1 MNDDVAR
8 IERIAR
14 NIMAANENPVN
25 AGEASFHVEQDM
37 VNVTFSI
44 NTNKTDVFLG
54 WMDSML
60 GKKKQ
65 LMDLA
70 AEKGIELAD
79 GVNSNASFSLS
90 FKVKQDGAD
99 IDGFANDLA
108 EKYNCR
114 KK

>member
-1 MNDDVAR
+1 MSDASR
-8 IERIAR
+8 IERIAKS
-14 NIMAANENPVN
+14 IIADENPVD
-25 AGEASFHVEQDM
+25 AGKASFQADKDT

-65 LMDLA
+65 LMDIA
-70 AEKGIELAD
+70 GEKGIKLVD

-90 FKVKQDGAD
+90 FKSKQDGAD
-99 IDGFANDLA
+99 IDGFAKDLF
-108 EKYNCR
+108 EKYNC
-114 KK
+114 KKN